1 MFERKPLLKCCIKVL
16 GMSESIWNGMAS
28 LKQKSDETVVYVG
41 DDEVHQVGVA
51 ITISKGIIKARF

>member
-1 MFERKPLLKCCIKVL
+1 ME
-16 GMSESIWNGMAS
+16 S